1 MATRGSARRAATAPE
16 VIGVGALNVDYI
28 ASASGLSRRTA
39 EQVHESVARFEW
51 NTEGPVDQT
60 TVAKAIERLGSASL
74 DASLGGSAWLTVY
87 TLAQLRLGIRLGY
100 VGVAGRIETPG
111 LSFLGQ
117 MDELAIDRQ
126 WVARRPDLTAGV
138 CLSYLD
144 DAERVMLT
152 HPGANFAMADHL
164 AAHADEIA
172 DHLAGAR
179 IVHVTSF
186 LDDRTPAVLADVL
199 GEAKRRGPG
208 TRISFDPGFDWAQNP
223 SPGVEA
229 VLGLSDLVFVNHRE
243 LKALG
248 GYAVGESDDVLAS
261 RVLER
266 VPRATLFVTKRYDAV
281 EVYRRA
287 GGGLLARRFRLR
299 RRIREGTVE
308 DATGAGDVFA
318 ASVLAAL
325 ASGRLQVELGARLG
339 LDLSRQRAGR
349 RRGGSGAGVGLPG
362 FGDGLLTTPEDP
374 AGPGS
379 HPRAVLVAS
388 EGGPDGGDRLD
399 RFLTQDLALRV
410 DRIDLSAVAVAGDG
424 HRPLPGAE
432 HAPGRAAG
440 GFAPDGPRDA
450 RVPGR
455 PPGWSAMEE
464 RLTRCGFAV
473 CVLTATRVMAGGGRR
488 VGERLVHQVG
498 LFQGRY
504 GFGRV
509 ALLTEEG
516 CEAPSNIAGL
526 IRLDF
531 PPGRVESVFWEL
543 ERMLAREGFLQG
555 RQLHER

>member
-1 MATRGSARRAATAPE
+1 M
-16 VIGVGALNVDYI
+16 GALNVDYI

-51 NTEGPVDQT
+51 NTEGPVDQS
-60 TVAKAIERLGSASL
+60 TVAKAIERLGSAAL

-87 TLAQLRLGIRLGY
+87 TLAQLRLDIRLGY

-117 MDELAIDRQ
+117 MDELGIDRQ

-144 DAERVMLT
+144 DVERVMLT

-164 AAHADEIA
+164 TAHADEIA
-172 DHLAGAR
+172 GYLSGAR
-179 IVHVTSF
+179 LVHVTSF
-186 LDDRTPAVLADVL
+186 LDDRTPEVLAGVL

-208 TRISFDPGFDWAQNP
+208 MRISFDPGFDWAQNP
-223 SPGVEA
+223 GPGVEA

-266 VPRATLFVTKRYDAV
+266 VPGATLFVTKRYDAV
-281 EVYRRA
+281 EVYRTA

-339 LDLSRQRAGR
+339 LDLSRQRTGR
-349 RRGGSGAGVGLPG
+349 RRGGGLPRI
-362 FGDGLLTTPEDP
+362 GDGLLTTPEDP
-374 AGPGS
+374 AGPDS

-388 EGGPDGGDRLD
+388 EGSRGGGDRLD
-399 RFLTQDLALRV
+399 RFLTHDLALRV
-410 DRIDLSAVAVAGDG
+410 DRIDLSAVGADG
-424 HRPLPGAE
+424 HRPLPGPE
-432 HAPGRAAG
+432 RTGAG
-440 GFAPDGPRDA
+440 PTGPLPPTGPRTG

-455 PPGWSAMEE
+455 PAGWSAMEE
-464 RLTRCGFAV
+464 RLARCGFAV
-473 CVLTATRVMAGGGRR
+473 CVLTATQVMAGGSRR

-498 LFQGRY
+498 LFQGCY

-555 RQLHER
+555 RQLHDR